1 MEILRKAM
9 RGVFSSFFLLCLLG
23 TVRVEAQKD
32 TSSPSKADAVSF
44 IQKLY
49 REYGIKNYSTYGYT
63 NTEDSIT
70 MWLDSCRLNIVH
82 KVVSVTQDIN
92 RFRFIKTVTTNI
104 IDLSLIRLD
113 DGRIEALET
122 NGIVRQSLSYHKDRE
137 KQEFKL
143 SHQEAKESINDLPI
157 SILVDVVLPSPGENT
172 SYDAHNYDERL
183 NKAFDF
189 LIKAFGGGTIKTD
202 PNDKF

>member
-1 MEILRKAM
+1 MC
-9 RGVFSSFFLLCLLG
+9 FSLFLLCLLG

-32 TSSPSKADAVSF
+32 TAAPTKEDAVGF

-49 REYGIKNYSTYGYT
+49 REYGSKSQSLYGYT
-63 NTEDSIT
+63 NTEDSII

-82 KVVSVTQDIN
+82 KMVSVTPDMN
-92 RFRFIKTVTTNI
+92 RFRFVKTVTINTL
-104 IDLSLIRLD
+104 DLSLIKLE
-113 DGRIEALET
+113 DGRLEALER
-122 NGIVRQSLSYHKDRE
+122 NGIVRQSISYHKDKE
-137 KQEFKL
+137 KQEFKMG
-143 SHQEAKESINDLPI
+143 HQEPRESINNLSI
-157 SILVDVVLPSPGENT
+157 SVLADVVLPSPGENT

-202 PNDKF
+202 ANEKF